1 MRDVKTRVKEGGRAA
16 ATVASDL
23 GKKAVKQVAL
33 AADDLMVKLGDAAK
47 RRRRARKAKSALKT
61 VGKVALVVGAGT
73 ATVIGARRVLAAN
86 NSRGR
91 KRK

>member
-47 RRRRARKAKSALKT
+47 RRQRARKAKSALKT
-61 VGKVALVVGAGT
+61 AGKVALVIGAGAAT
-73 ATVIGARRVLAAN
+73 AIGARRVLAGT